1 MLRSFRRFTSFSHI
15 DSVTLTPKMVN
26 ITEKSISKRKAKAK
40 CQVILPEE
48 VLDELENDKSNPL
61 DITTLKSKKGPIV
74 ATCK

>member
-15 DSVTLTPKMVN
+15 DSVMLTPKMVN
-26 ITEKSISKRKAKAK
+26 IAEKSISKRKAKAK
-40 CQVILPEE
+40 CQVILPKE

-61 DITTLKSKKGPIV
+61 DITTLKSKKGPIL